1 MPNKPDQ
8 SRTSF
13 LRMHVSEFWSGDLG
27 LTLVTI
33 ALVLLIFIITP
44 LREYGLRGRIFI
56 DLAFVVLMISG
67 ALVVDQSRIA
77 SAATVAVLLAT
88 AVALTAGRLHPTLFL
103 HLLGSALVTVSLLI
117 YVRIVLLL
125 TLRGGHVTWS
135 RVQGGLSAYLLLGLA
150 FASAY
155 QFVEVLHPGA
165 FRFVSQPTDLDQ
177 LISKFTYYS
186 FTTLTTVGS
195 DISPLLPFARS
206 LTIAEAV
213 VGQLFP
219 AVLMGALVAMALQS
233 RESHRDPS

>member
-1 MPNKPDQ
+1 MANKPDQ

-33 ALVLLIFIITP
+33 ALVLLIFVVTP
-44 LREYGLRGRIFI
+44 LREYGLRGRIFL
-56 DLAFVVLMISG
+56 DLSVLVLMISG

-77 SAATVAVLLAT
+77 TAAIVAVVTGT
-88 AVALTAGRLHPTLFL
+88 AVVLVSGRLHPTLFL
-103 HLLGSALVTVSLLI
+103 HLLGSLLVTISLLL
-117 YVRIVLLL
+117 YVGIVLLL

-135 RVQGGLSAYLLLGLA
+135 RVQGGISAYLLLGLA

-155 QFVEVLHPGA
+155 QFVEQLHPGA
-165 FRFVSQPTDLDQ
+165 FRFVSQPADLDQ
-177 LISKFTYYS
+177 LTAKFTYYS

-195 DISPLLPFARS
+195 DISPVFPFARS

-213 VGQLFP
+213 LGQLFP